1 MRIFFVCLLFLIA
14 GKTFGQDTTATH
26 SDIEFAEYLVGNGMY
41 DDALQLFRQTNRTDT
56 SNVDQWNY
64 LRGWAFYNLKMLD
77 SSSIFLLKVSPRS
90 DKYYKS
96 LFFGAY
102 NLTYQKRFSESKS
115 VLYQIPDSDTS
126 LAELKRI
133 QLAGINLLEHQWRE
147 FETNSSHFTF
157 TNYCFS
163 ENETEL
169 KGLGADCRSFK
180 RKSPLVAGLLS
191 AAVPGLGK
199 IYAKKT
205 GGGISAFLTV
215 SILGAL
221 TYENFTKRG
230 IEHPGTIVAGSL
242 FSLAYVG
249 NIYGSVYSVNAYRE
263 EFYEKV
269 NYRVLF
275 HLHIPLRNFFDR

>member
-1 MRIFFVCLLFLIA
+1 MRIFLVCLLFLIA
-14 GKTFGQDTTATH
+14 GKTFGQDTTSTNKE
-26 SDIEFAEYLVGNGMY
+26 IEFAEYLVGNSMY
-41 DDALQLFRQTNRTDT
+41 DDALHLFRQTTVTDT
-56 SNVDQWNY
+56 AGIDKWNY
-64 LRGWAFYNLKMLD
+64 LRGWTYYNLKMLD
-77 SSSIFLLKVSPRS
+77 SSSFYLLRVTPKS

-115 VLYQIPDSDTS
+115 VLDKVPDSDTT
-126 LAELKRI
+126 LAEMKRI
-133 QLAGINLLEHQWRE
+133 QLAGINLLEHQWSE
-147 FETNSSHFTF
+147 FEANSAHFTYS
-157 TNYCFS
+157 NYCFS
-163 ENETEL
+163 ENEKEL
-169 KGLGADCRSFK
+169 KGIGAECTSFN

-191 AAVPGLGK
+191 AVVPGLGK

-205 GGGISAFLTV
+205 GGGLSAFLTV

-221 TYENFTKRG
+221 TYENYAKRG
-230 IEHPGTIVAGSL
+230 ADHPGTIVAGSL

-249 NIYGSVYSVNAYRE
+249 NIYGSVYSVNAYRD